1 LPLFAVTAIT
11 YDPDEVEEAVDTVRV
26 EVPVPP
32 AERVTV
38 AWLKNAEGPI
48 GETALE
54 MLTVPVNPPR
64 LVRLIVEVV
73 DVPGVNARPFGF
85 AET

>member
-1 LPLFAVTAIT
+1 LPLLAVTVIT
-11 YDPDEVEEAVDTVRV
+11 YDPVGVVDDVETVRV

-38 AWLKNAEGPI
+38 AGLKDADGPF

-64 LVRLIVEVV
+64 LVRLIVEVA
-73 DVPGVNARPFGF
+73 DVPGVRARPFGL

>member
-1 LPLFAVTAIT
+1 MPLFAVTVIT
-11 YDPDEVEEAVDTVRV
+11 YDPDGVVEVVDTVRG

-38 AWLKNAEGPI
+38 AGLKDADGPL
-48 GETALE
+48 GETTVE

-64 LVRLIVEVV
+64 LVRLIAEVA
-73 DVPGVNARPFGF
+73 DVPGVKARPFGL

>member
-1 LPLFAVTAIT
+1 MPLFAVTVIT
-11 YDPDEVEEAVDTVRV
+11 YDPVGVVEDVDTVRV

-38 AWLKNAEGPI
+38 AGLKDADGPL

-64 LVRLIVEVV
+64 LVRLIVEVA
-73 DVPGVNARPFGF
+73 DVPGVRARPFGL

>member
-1 LPLFAVTAIT
+1 LPLFAVRVIT
-11 YDPDEVEEAVDTVRV
+11 YDPDGVVETVDTVRV

-38 AWLKNAEGPI
+38 AGLKDANGPL

-64 LVRLIVEVV
+64 LVRLIVEVA
-73 DVPGVNARPFGF
+73 DVPGVNASPFGF